1 MITFTLLTIYH
12 GVTLV
17 HGWWETFILNF
28 ELELIL
34 INFDLDYLMR
44 ISSYKLWMKRDF
56 RYNFLLKLFKFIQ
69 TDSIMHNN
77 FAVAV
82 QTLL

>member
-1 MITFTLLTIYH
+1 
-12 GVTLV
+12 
-17 HGWWETFILNF
+17 
-28 ELELIL
+28 
-34 INFDLDYLMR
+34 
-44 ISSYKLWMKRDF
+44 MKRDF